1 MKNYGNYTLFELI
14 TDNKIESVYRANHN
28 NSNKNYILKIIKPE
42 FNTIYINERIE
53 NELTIGKQVNCTCI
67 IKPIEIYNY
76 NNSVSLVCEN
86 AEGITLNKHINNQS
100 LNIEKSLEIAIQLI
114 TAIIEIHRKQVIH
127 KNIHPENILYNPL
140 DGTLKIINLRFASA
154 YRETMQIKANQN
166 LTGINLNYIS
176 PEQTGRMNRSVD
188 YRTDL
193 YSFGIILYEL
203 LTGQCPFTGVD
214 PAETI
219 YNHIAKIPLEPSVKN
234 PSVPEVL
241 SNIVLKLIEK
251 NPDRRYQNAQTIKK
265 DLEYCYQQYLSQK
278 TIPDFEIA
286 CNDISS
292 NFTLSQKIY
301 GRDNEKQKITQ
312 LFEKCRSGEKQLLL
326 LSGVSGSGKT
336 TLVHES
342 LNQLTQYKP
351 FFIEGKFNKFS
362 ENNPYSAVIDA
373 IRSLIEQVL
382 TKEKE
387 QVEKF
392 KLQILNSIPASGQT
406 LIDLIP
412 EIEHIIGQQQAAEEI
427 DAEERLNRFRLNFV
441 KFIQTFAQKEHP
453 LVIFLDDIQWADSS
467 SLHLLENL
475 FTSNQSRY
483 LMVIYAVRHN
493 EINKEHPV
501 YQFIEQMEQQD
512 ILAHNIVLES
522 IELEDTAEL
531 LKDTFKR
538 DFKEI
543 YNLAKSVHLKTKGN
557 PFYIKQ
563 FIKNLINQ
571 SLITFDFDKTQWVWD
586 IKKIHSMS
594 YTDNTAHYMIEVIQK
609 LPPKMIELL
618 KMASCIGLK
627 FDLKTLALVNK
638 MELKPTAGHLNM
650 AIREG
655 LITPINEAFGFN
667 TDTFDE
673 YNFTYKFLHDN
684 IHQAFYSLIPDKDK
698 KEIHLNIGKIIEENT
713 SEQTIKDH
721 LFSIVGQKNRAI
733 EIVHDKNELLKLA
746 KQNLE
751 AGKRAKE
758 KAAYSSAL
766 EYFQLG
772 LNLLIETS
780 WIENYQLKYDLSIQT
795 AECAYL
801 NKDYEKSELLIIDVL
816 KHAKDAIDKAPA
828 YIIRIQ
834 SYKAMNKMRISLD
847 AGIDAL
853 KTYGY
858 HFPKNPKKTDIL
870 KALIKLKLTIGKKT
884 TDQIFDLPEM
894 TDPKQLAVMKIL
906 SNVLPSAYIACPDML
921 PLLTFKQVQ
930 LSVKYGNAPVSS
942 YAFAVYGL
950 LMAHA
955 LNDIE
960 NAYKYGQLALK
971 LLNKFKVNSLKTKV
985 YFVFYLTLNH
995 LKNHLAESITPFYE
1009 AYLNGLENGDLEYAG
1024 NNIGM
1029 HLTYSFFAGKNLND
1043 LDNELTYYCENLMEL
1058 GQFAN
1063 LNYIKS
1069 FQNAVKILKN
1079 TKAEITHPDEYI
1091 LQFHKDGSDT
1101 LGRFLVYFTK
1111 AFISYLLGD
1120 YNMAKENAEKAWPF
1134 IDGAL
1139 GIIYTPQFY
1148 MLDSL
1153 ILIAIMQETN
1163 QKDKKLIQKIRKN
1176 QHKLKKLVLSAPV
1189 NYENKYLL
1197 VEAGLQGILD
1207 NTDISIKL
1215 LKKAIELSAKN
1226 HFIFEEGIANLLLG
1240 KFFIKKQSANANK
1253 YILNAYNQFV
1263 KWGAIAVADKI
1274 ELQYKEILLSVA
1286 VSTSKQLKEDEL
1298 PTLSKPLSSE
1308 NIDLKTIM
1316 EASLAISEEI
1326 HLDSLLKKLL
1336 SITLKNMGASKAI
1349 LLLNENQSLK
1359 IKAIKTKALQEPILV
1374 DSMPYENSKDL
1385 SHEIIN
1391 YVFRTHKTVILN
1403 NSSEVGEYTH
1413 TSYIKENGPKS
1424 LLCHPILYQK
1434 KFIGII
1440 YFENHLAT
1448 NAFSASKLEILNL
1461 LNGQISV
1468 SIEKALSYLDLEQ
1481 KVRERTT
1488 EIEQQNEE
1496 IMAQSEHM
1504 KMVNQDLEEKN
1515 AKINKQKREIL
1526 EQTILLEQ
1534 KNAELERLL
1543 ITAQKTDN
1551 AIVITDANGEIEWV
1565 NDGFSRKYGFTLEEF
1580 KSLKGISLQETS
1592 TYPDIKEVI
1601 EEIYNTKKSHTYNTR
1616 GSKKSGGILWI
1627 RTTITP
1633 ILNDQNEI
1641 TNLVAIDSDITKL
1654 IEAEEEILKQKE
1666 EIEAQRD
1673 LANEQNIQI
1682 QLQNKELEKHRT
1694 QLEKLVEERTA
1705 ELKIAKEK
1713 AEESDRLK
1721 SAFLANMSHEIRT
1734 PMNAII
1740 GFSELLTDP
1749 EMDAEQKKELVK
1761 HLNANCNTLLHLI
1774 DDIIDIARI
1783 EAGELRI
1790 FKQDCFINQD
1800 LIEIYETFNETE
1812 IKDNPKLEL
1821 ILDIENSDPNLSIIT
1836 DPYRFKQIINN
1847 LISNAVKFTEK
1858 GHIKFGYQIAPQ
1870 GLENFIRFYVEDTG
1884 IGLTK
1889 KEQIEVFERF
1899 RKAAFNDKNKLYRGA
1914 GLGLAI
1920 SKNLVTELGGNIW
1933 VDSEPGKGSTFYF
1946 TLPFIKTEI
1955 LKEIASSEDSS
1966 YNWENKRIL
1975 IAEDEDY
1982 NTRML
1987 SLVLQKTKVNILF
2000 APNGKEAIEQCKDN
2014 EDINLV
2020 LMDIKMPVLN
2030 GLDATKEIRRFNEK
2044 IPIIAFSA
2052 FAMPADQQQ
2061 AQQAGCTDF
2070 IAKPIKTEAL
2080 LKKLNYYLNN

>member
-1 MKNYGNYTLFELI
+1 MKNYGVYTLFELI
-14 TDNKIESVYRANHN
+14 TENKIESVYRASNN
-28 NSNKNYILKIIKPE
+28 NSHKNYILKIIKPE
-42 FNTIYINERIE
+42 FNTIYINERLE
-53 NELTIGKQVNCTCI
+53 NELNIGKQINCSCI
-67 IKPIEIYNY
+67 IKPIEIYNH
-76 NNSVSLVCEN
+76 NNSTSLVCEN
-86 AEGITLNKHINNQS
+86 AEGIILNRYINNERLS
-100 LNIEKSLEIAIQLI
+100 IEKSLEIALHLI
-114 TAIIEIHRKQVIH
+114 SAIIEIHRKQVVH
-127 KNIHPENILYNPL
+127 KNIHPENVLYNPL
-140 DGTLKIINLRFASA
+140 DGAIKIMNLRFASA
-154 YRETMQIKANQN
+154 YRETIQVKANQN
-166 LTGINLNYIS
+166 LMGINLNYIS

-203 LTGQCPFTGVD
+203 LTGQCPFSGSD

-219 YNHIAKIPLEPSVKN
+219 YNHIAKIPTEPSVKN
-234 PSVPEVL
+234 TLVPEVL

-251 NPDRRYQNAQTIKK
+251 NPDKRYQNAQTIKR
-265 DLEYCYQQYLSQK
+265 DLEYCYQQYLSHK
-278 TIPDFEIA
+278 GIPDFEIA

-301 GRDNEKQKITQ
+301 GRDNEKQKIIQ
-312 LFEKCRSGEKQLLL
+312 LFEKCRAGEKQLLL

-336 TLVHES
+336 TLVHEA
-342 LNQLTQYKP
+342 LNQLTQYKL

-362 ENNPYSAVIDA
+362 VNNPYSGIIDA
-373 IRSLIEQVL
+373 VKSLIEQVL

-387 QVEKF
+387 QVENF
-392 KLQILNSIPASGQT
+392 KQQILNSIPASGQT

-412 EIEHIIGQQQAAEEI
+412 EIEHIIGQQAATEEI

-453 LVIFLDDIQWADSS
+453 LVIFLDDIQWADNS
-467 SLHLLENL
+467 SLQLLENL
-475 FTSNQSRY
+475 LTSSQSRY
-483 LMVIYAVRHN
+483 FMLIYALRHN
-493 EINKEHPV
+493 EIESEHPV
-501 YQFIEQMEQQD
+501 HQFITQIESSD
-512 ILAHNIVLES
+512 IQAQNIILES

-531 LKDTFKR
+531 LKDTLKR

-571 SLITFDFDKTQWVWD
+571 RLISFDFDKTMWVWD

-609 LPPKMIELL
+609 LPPNMIEIL
-618 KMASCIGLK
+618 KIASCIGLK

-638 MELKPTAGHLNM
+638 MELKPTAGHLNI

-667 TDTFDE
+667 TDMFDE

-698 KEIHLNIGKIIEENT
+698 KEIHLNIGKVIEEN
-713 SEQTIKDH
+713 SFGQANKNL
-721 LFSIVGQKNRAI
+721 LFNIVAQKNRAI
-733 EIVHDKNELLKLA
+733 EILNDENEILKLA
-746 KQNLE
+746 ELNLE

-758 KAAYSSAL
+758 KAAYSSSL
-766 EYFQLG
+766 EYFQIG
-772 LNLLIETS
+772 LNLLPYTAWTKNYNLKYSLSIET
-780 WIENYQLKYDLSIQT
+780 
-795 AECAYL
+795 AEAAYL
-801 NKDYEKSELLIIDVL
+801 TKDYERSELLIIDIL
-816 KHAKDAIDKAPA
+816 KNAKNLTDKAPA

-853 KTYGY
+853 KAFGY
-858 HFPKNPKKTDIL
+858 HFPKKPKKTDIL

-884 TDQIFDLPEM
+884 PEQLFELPDM
-894 TDPKQLAVMKIL
+894 TAPNQLAAMRIL

-971 LLNKFKVNSLKTKV
+971 LLQKFKVNSLKTKV

-995 LKNHLAESITPFYE
+995 LKNHLAESITPFYD

-1043 LDNELTYYCENLMEL
+1043 LDNEMSYYYENLLEL

-1069 FQNAVKILKN
+1069 FQNAIKLLKN
-1079 TKAEITHPDEYI
+1079 SNSEIIHPDEYI

-1111 AFISYLLGD
+1111 AFVSYLLAD
-1120 YNMAKENAEKAWPF
+1120 YTTAKENTEKALPF

-1139 GIIYTPQFY
+1139 GIIYTPLFY

-1153 ILIAIMQETN
+1153 ILIAVMQEANT
-1163 QKDKKLIQKIRKN
+1163 KDKKLIQKIKKN
-1176 QHKLKKLVLSAPV
+1176 QQKIKKLTLSAPV
-1189 NYENKYLL
+1189 NYENKYLM
-1197 VEAGLQGILD
+1197 VEAGLQAVLG
-1207 NTDISIKL
+1207 NTEKSASLFKS
-1215 LKKAIELSAKN
+1215 AAELSAKN

-1240 KFFIKKQSANANK
+1240 KLLIKEQSDEANK
-1253 YILNAYNQFV
+1253 YILNAYNHFV
-1263 KWGAIAVADKI
+1263 KWGANAVADKI
-1274 ELQYKEILLSVA
+1274 ELKYREILLSNAVA
-1286 VSTSKQLKEDEL
+1286 GNDGQNENEL
-1298 PTLSKPLSSE
+1298 PTLLKPLSSE

-1316 EASLAISEEI
+1316 DASVAISEEI

-1336 SITLKNMGASKAI
+1336 SITLKNLGASKAI
-1349 LLLNENQSLK
+1349 LLLNEKQSLK
-1359 IKAIKTKALQEPILV
+1359 IKAIKTKALLEPILV

-1403 NSSEVGEYTH
+1403 NASEEGEYTY
-1413 TSYIKENGPKS
+1413 TSYIKENSPKS
-1424 LLCHPILYQK
+1424 ILCHPILYQK

-1448 NAFSASKLEILNL
+1448 NAFSSSKLEILKL

-1481 KVRERTT
+1481 KVRERTI

-1515 AKINKQKREIL
+1515 AKINNQKREIL
-1526 EQTILLEQ
+1526 EQALLLEQ

-1551 AIVITDANGEIEWV
+1551 AIVITDADGEIEWV
-1565 NDGFSRKYGFTLEEF
+1565 NEGFIRKYGFTLDEF
-1580 KSLKGISLQETS
+1580 KSLKGTSLIDSS
-1592 TYPDIKEVI
+1592 TYHDIKEVL
-1601 EEIYNTKKSHTYNTR
+1601 EEIQNTKKSHTYNTR
-1616 GSKKSGGILWI
+1616 GNNKSGEILWI

-1633 ILNDQNEI
+1633 ILNEHNEI

-1673 LANEQNIQI
+1673 LATEQNIKI

-1740 GFSELLTDP
+1740 GFSELLTDS
-1749 EMDAEQKKELVK
+1749 EMDQEQKKELVK

-1790 FKQDCFINQD
+1790 FKQDCFINQE
-1800 LIEIYETFNETE
+1800 LVEIYETFNETE
-1812 IKDNPKLEL
+1812 IKDNHKLEL

-1836 DPYRFKQIINN
+1836 DPYRFKQIFNN
-1847 LISNAVKFTEK
+1847 LISNAIKFTEK
-1858 GHIKFGYQIAPQ
+1858 GHIKFGYHITPK

-1884 IGLTK
+1884 IGLNE
-1889 KEQIEVFERF
+1889 KEQREIFERF

-1920 SKNLVTELGGNIW
+1920 SKNLVNELGGDIW
-1933 VDSEPGKGSTFYF
+1933 VESEPGKGSVFYF
-1946 TLPFIKTEI
+1946 SLPYLRSETR
-1955 LKEIASSEDSS
+1955 KELTSAEDFS

-1982 NTRML
+1982 NSRML
-1987 SLVLQKTKVNILF
+1987 SLVLQKTKVNIIY
-2000 APNGKEAIEQCKDN
+2000 APNGKEAIEQCKVN
-2014 EDINLV
+2014 KDINLV

-2030 GLDATKEIRRFNEK
+2030 GLEATKEIRRFNEHL
-2044 IPIIAFSA
+2044 PIIAFSA
-2052 FAMPADQQQ
+2052 YAMPSDQQQ

-2070 IAKPIKTEAL
+2070 IAKPIKTDAL